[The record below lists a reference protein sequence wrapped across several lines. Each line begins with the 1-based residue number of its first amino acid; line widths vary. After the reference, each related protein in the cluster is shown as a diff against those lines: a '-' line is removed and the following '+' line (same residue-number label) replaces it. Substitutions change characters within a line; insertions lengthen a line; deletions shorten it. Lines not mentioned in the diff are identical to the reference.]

1 MNGPRT
7 TRDAAAL
14 HDAYDVLVVGA
25 GPVGL
30 ATAIQLGTRGRR
42 VAVVER
48 WPRPYPLPR
57 AVVLDHEA
65 ARILA
70 SMGLAD
76 VLERISE
83 PARDYEWLNGQGET
97 LLRLAFDDTSHSG
110 WPHMNIFTQPLLE
123 AALEE
128 RARAVPGIDIL
139 RGWEATGLVQEPAGA
154 RLTVTE
160 AAEERPELHGGV
172 REHRTITAA
181 YVVGCDGASSFVRS
195 RMNTSMTDLGFFF
208 DWLVLDVIPHD
219 TEREWSPRNAQIC
232 DPARPTTAVSGGP
245 GRRRWEFMRL
255 PGEPVA
261 ELDRVETAW
270 ALLGPWGLTP
280 DNATLERN
288 TVYTFQARW
297 ADRWRDGRLLLAG
310 DAAHQMPPFAGQ
322 GLCSGLR
329 DAANLGWKL
338 DLVLSGA
345 AHPSLLDSYTTERSQ
360 HVQHA
365 ISLSVH
371 LGKIICEPDP
381 GAAAER
387 DRRMLA
393 DRRAGG
399 EPLQSMPP
407 QTLTGG
413 LLSRD
418 GDGDGDGDGG
428 GHGDGGGG
436 GHGDGG
442 GGDAGGGVPVPPA
455 GQLGRQ
461 GRVRHADRTGLL
473 DQVVG
478 TGFTLLATEDPR
490 AVLGGDDLRF
500 CGRLGIRLLRVVRA
514 GTTPGPHEVEDL
526 DGVCHSFLAD
536 LGQQAVLVRPDHYVF
551 GGARLLEDL
560 PRLLAS
566 LRAQL
571 HPRA

>member
-1 MNGPRT
+1 MDGPRT
-7 TRDAAAL
+7 ARNAESP

-57 AVVLDHEA
+57 AVVFDHEA

-70 SMGLAD
+70 AMGLAD

-83 PARDYEWLNGQGET
+83 PARDYEWLNGHGET

-110 WPHMNIFTQPLLE
+110 WPHMNIFTQPHLE

-128 RARAVPGIDIL
+128 RAREVPGIDIL
-139 RGWEATGLVQEPAGA
+139 RGWEATGLVQEPEAT
-154 RLTVTE
+154 RLTVAE
-160 AAEERPELHGGV
+160 AAGERPVSHDGVRGGV
-172 REHRTITAA
+172 HEHRTITAQ

-219 TEREWSPRNAQIC
+219 TGRVWSPRNAQIC

-255 PGEPVA
+255 PGEPIA
-261 ELDRVETAW
+261 ELNRVETAW
-270 ALLGPWGLTP
+270 ALLRPWGLTP

-329 DAANLGWKL
+329 DAAGLGWRL

-345 AHPSLLDSYTTERSQ
+345 AHPRLLDSYTTERSQ
-360 HVQHA
+360 HLQHA

-381 GAAAER
+381 EAAAER

-399 EPLQSMPP
+399 EPLKGMPP

-413 LLSRD
+413 VLSY
-418 GDGDGDGDGG
+418 
-428 GHGDGGGG
+428 GGGG
-436 GHGDGG
+436 GHGAGDSRAGGDGGGDGG
-442 GGDAGGGVPVPPA
+442 GGVPGVPVPPA

-461 GRVRHADRTGLL
+461 GRVRHAGRTGLL
-473 DQVVG
+473 DQLVG
-478 TGFTLLATEDPR
+478 TGFTLLAMEDPR
-490 AVLGGDDLRF
+490 TVLGPDDLRF
-500 CGRLGIRLLRVVRA
+500 CERLGIRLLHVVPA

-526 DGVCHSFLAD
+526 DGICRSFLAD
-536 LGQQAVLVRPDHYVF
+536 LCQQAVLVRPDHYVF
-551 GGARLLEDL
+551 GGVPLLEDL

-571 HPRA
+571 HLRG